1 MEPTTWDRI
10 AQALDDADFPMDK
23 QELVTHAERRGA
35 DAETVRMLRAL
46 PVARYRNISEIRS
59 SVPLDPGA
67 EDDVSAAER
76 AVQTRSPHVKVAEY
90 LRDR

>member
-1 MEPTTWDRI
+1 
-10 AQALDDADFPMDK
+10 
-23 QELVTHAERRGA
+23 
-35 DAETVRMLRAL
+35 MLRAL

-67 EDDVSAAER
+67 EEDVPAAER
-76 AVQTRSPHVKVAEY
+76 AVQARSPHVKVAEY